1 MGQGLHVLNIGIRA
15 PKLAIK
21 AGAPTISITGAV
33 DIYWDS
39 TNNSCCDN
47 PVFNVVAT
55 AAWAYSGGDAKWT
68 VSPSSGSAGTTQVTI
83 SYVSDLATEDSILTF
98 YIVGS
103 PTINAITHQWA
114 YAGCA

>member
-1 MGQGLHVLNIGIRA
+1 MSYGLHVLNIGIRA
-15 PKLAIK
+15 PKLSIK
-21 AGAPTISITGAV
+21 AGSPTISITAAA

-47 PVFNVVAT
+47 PIFNVVST

-83 SYVSDLATEDSILTF
+83 SYVANLATEDSILTF

-103 PTINAITHQWA
+103 PAINATTHQWGFN
-114 YAGCA
+114 GCA